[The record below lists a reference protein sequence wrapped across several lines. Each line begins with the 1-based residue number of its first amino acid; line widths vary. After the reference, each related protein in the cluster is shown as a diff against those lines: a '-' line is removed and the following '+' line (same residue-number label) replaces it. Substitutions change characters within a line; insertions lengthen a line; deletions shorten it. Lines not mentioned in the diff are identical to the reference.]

1 MATLTKV
8 SVNGQ
13 VYDLGGSGGGG
24 DTIEITYDELVLLY
38 DSGSLIPGAFYKIT
52 DYVTDFTDVNGSKK
66 SACHAFDLTVKALSP
81 TILSEKAKA
90 SIHDGDEYF
99 KSTDGLDRWEIWYSL
114 KDDYYKK
121 GIITRMID
129 NHGNDFPCD
138 FKNELIR
145 ISSNDL
151 VSTGLYSEADS
162 YLYHLSGL
170 ELNSDKSIK
179 TIVDASIKGNTSVAI
194 ATASNNKVID
204 SSSNLVLAVVKKVLT
219 GFIKNNTIIGEGCS
233 SLIIVNN
240 SFLSNINN
248 NTIKSEIRPNTSSYT
263 GETYSLNDF
272 SNNIVNYNLYYTSN
286 VSIELIS
293 NIFNIKSTLN
303 SILVLNA
310 KSLKNCLLIGSLPST
325 GGSDIVKIGTG
336 TESFVGCIFASDGEV
351 IKTISP
357 VS

>member
-13 VYDLGGSGGGG
+13 VYDLAGAGGGG

-52 DYVTDFTDVNGSKK
+52 DYVTDFTDLNNDRK
-66 SACHAFDLTVKALSP
+66 SACHAFDLTVEALSS
-81 TILSEKAKA
+81 TTLSEKAKA

-99 KSTDGLDRWEIWYSL
+99 KSSDRLDRWDIWYRL
-114 KDDYYKK
+114 KDGYYKK

-145 ISSNDL
+145 LTTDKL
-151 VSTGLYSEADS
+151 AAAGLYSEAES
-162 YLYHLSGL
+162 YLYQLSGL
-170 ELNSDKSIK
+170 ELNSNKSIK
-179 TIVDASIKGNTSVAI
+179 TIVDASIEGNTSVSI
-194 ATASNNKVID
+194 ANASNNKVIAN
-204 SSSNLVLAVVKKVLT
+204 SSRLVLAVVKEI
-219 GFIKNNTIIGEGCS
+219 FPCSIDNNTIIGEGSS

-240 SFLSNINN
+240 SVMSNISN
-248 NTIKSEIRPNTSSYT
+248 NTIKSKTRPYTSTHT

-272 SNNIVNYNLYYTSN
+272 SNNIVNYDLFYILD
-286 VSIELIS
+286 VSILLNS
-293 NIFNIKSTLN
+293 NIFNIKSTIN
-303 SILVLNA
+303 SKLVLNA
-310 KSLKNCLLIGSLPST
+310 KSLENCLLIGSSPST
-325 GGSDIVKIGTG
+325 GSSDIVKIGTG

>member
-24 DTIEITYDELVLLY
+24 DTVEITYDELVLLY

-52 DYVTDFTDVNGSKK
+52 DYVTDFTDANGSRK
-66 SACHAFDLTVKALSP
+66 SACHAFDLTVEALSP

-99 KSTDGLDRWEIWYSL
+99 KSSDELDRWEIWYSL
-114 KDDYYKK
+114 KEKNYKK

-145 ISSNDL
+145 LTTVDL
-151 VSTGLYSEADS
+151 AAAGLYSEDNS

-179 TIVDASIKGNTSVAI
+179 TIVDASIEGNTSAAI
-194 ATASNNKVID
+194 ATASNNKVIAD
-204 SSSNLVLAVVKKVLT
+204 SPSLVLAVVKELFK
-219 GFIKNNTIIGEGCS
+219 GRIDNNTIIGRGS
-233 SLIIVNN
+233 SSFIIVHN
-240 SFLSNINN
+240 SFMSTIDN
-248 NTIKSEIRPNTSSYT
+248 NTIKSETRPASNTHT
-263 GETYSLNDF
+263 GETYIPNDF
-272 SNNIVNYNLYYTSN
+272 SNNIVNCDLSYTSN
-286 VSIELIS
+286 VSIGLYS
-293 NIFNIKSTLN
+293 NIFSIKSTGN
-303 SILVLNA
+303 NILVLNA
-310 KSLKNCLLIGSLPST
+310 KSLENCLLIGSLPST
-325 GGSDIVKIGTG
+325 GSSDIVKIGTG